1 MGVDNLLNAPASK
14 TPLPEARFRWHADAQ
29 LILPDGTCLD
39 EPQHHFSAAV
49 EAHPICRF
57 FDLLN
62 HQSMPLICAA
72 GRVEAVLGANANSEF
87 CAMSGGTTGAPKVIQ
102 RRCAS
107 WIATFQL
114 HARQFA
120 QQTPLRYATL
130 GDLQHSLTLYGAIE
144 ALHIGAIYHPLG
156 GVSPRRQLSE
166 LQSAGVNVL
175 YATPT
180 QIRLLLNVKRQNTG
194 LEALRHV
201 MLGGGALDQETRAQL
216 KRCAPAAE
224 ITEFFGTSEASFICA
239 SDRTTPLGSVGR
251 PYPGVALAI
260 RDAQGAPCPSASA
273 GDIWLRSPYVFSK
286 YRSGADPDVIWR
298 DDWLSIGEIGY
309 QDSQG
314 YLYLKGRRARA
325 FQVADQTVYPEVIE
339 AKLSQHT
346 GIEAAVVFAC
356 PDAKRGAVI
365 VAVVAAGS
373 GALPKDLQAWAS
385 HHLPLRARP
394 AKYVLKPL
402 AQWPVL
408 NSGKPDLQA
417 LKRLCI
423 EAV

>member
-1 MGVDNLLNAPASK
+1 M
-14 TPLPEARFRWHADAQ
+14 
-29 LILPDGTCLD
+29 
-39 EPQHHFSAAV
+39 
-49 EAHPICRF
+49 HPICRF

-62 HQSMPLICAA
+62 RQFTPLIGAA
-72 GRVEAVLGANANSEF
+72 GRVEAVLGSKAKSAF
-87 CAMSGGTTGAPKVIQ
+87 CTMSGGTTGPPKVIQ
-102 RRCAS
+102 RSCAS
-107 WIATFQL
+107 WIETFRL
-114 HARQFA
+114 HACQFA
-120 QQTPLRYATL
+120 KQAPLRYATL

-156 GVSPRRQLSE
+156 GRSPRRQLSK
-166 LQSAGVNVL
+166 LQSACVNVL

-180 QIRLLLNVKRQNTG
+180 QIRLLLNVKRQKRG

-201 MLGGGALDQETRAQL
+201 MLGGGALDQETRSQL
-216 KRCAPAAE
+216 KRWAPAAE

-239 SDRTTPLGSVGR
+239 SDRDTPLGSVGR
-251 PYPGVALAI
+251 LYPGVELAI
-260 RDAQGAPCPSASA
+260 RDAQGAPCQSATV

-286 YRSGADPDVIWR
+286 YRSGADPDIIWC

-309 QDSQG
+309 QDPQG

-325 FQVADQTVYPEVIE
+325 FQVADQTVYPEAIE

-346 GIEAAVVFAC
+346 GIEAALVFDC

-417 LKRLCI
+417 LKRLCK
-423 EAV
+423 EVV

>member
-1 MGVDNLLNAPASK
+1 MLNARASK

-39 EPQHHFSAAV
+39 EPQHHFSTAA

-62 HQSMPLICAA
+62 HQSTPLIGAA

-175 YATPT
+175 YSTPT

-251 PYPGVALAI
+251 PYPGVELAI

-346 GIEAAVVFAC
+346 GIEAAAVFEC
-356 PDAKRGAVI
+356 PDAKRGSVI

>member
-1 MGVDNLLNAPASK
+1 MLNAPASK

-239 SDRTTPLGSVGR
+239 WDRTTPLGAVGR

>member
-1 MGVDNLLNAPASK
+1 LLNAHASK
-14 TPLPEARFRWHADAQ
+14 NSLPEARFRWHINAQ

>member
-1 MGVDNLLNAPASK
+1 M
-14 TPLPEARFRWHADAQ
+14 
-29 LILPDGTCLD
+29 LPDETCLD

>member
-1 MGVDNLLNAPASK
+1 LNAPASK
-14 TPLPEARFRWHADAQ
+14 IPLPEAQFRWHADAQ

-39 EPQHHFSAAV
+39 EPQHHFSTAA

-224 ITEFFGTSEASFICA
+224 IIEFFGTSEASFICA

-298 DDWLSIGEIGY
+298 NDWLSIGEIGY

-314 YLYLKGRRARA
+314 YLYLKGRRART

-417 LKRLCI
+417 LKSLCI

>member
-1 MGVDNLLNAPASK
+1 MLNAPASK

-346 GIEAAVVFAC
+346 GIEAAVVFEC

>member
-1 MGVDNLLNAPASK
+1 LNAPASK

>member
-1 MGVDNLLNAPASK
+1 LNAPASK

-57 FDLLN
+57 FDLLD

>member
-1 MGVDNLLNAPASK
+1 MLNAPASK

-365 VAVVAAGS
+365 VAVVAVGS

>member
-1 MGVDNLLNAPASK
+1 MLNAPASK

-180 QIRLLLNVKRQNTG
+180 QIRLLLNVKRENTG

>member
-1 MGVDNLLNAPASK
+1 
-14 TPLPEARFRWHADAQ
+14 
-29 LILPDGTCLD
+29 
-39 EPQHHFSAAV
+39 
-49 EAHPICRF
+49 
-57 FDLLN
+57 
-62 HQSMPLICAA
+62 MPLICAS

-87 CAMSGGTTGAPKVIQ
+87 CAMSGGTTGAPKLIQ

-114 HARQFA
+114 HARHFA

-201 MLGGGALDQETRAQL
+201 MLGGGALDQETRVQL
-216 KRCAPAAE
+216 KHCAPAAE

-408 NSGKPDLQA
+408 CTMALGSEENSAANPTSAQARLTLPRLKDLKLL
-417 LKRLCI
+417 LKNKLRLI
-423 EAV
+423 YLLKKSELNEQMRMFRMA